1 MRYALLTPPFMGR
14 IAIMGKLLQTVLF
27 CLLVT
32 VRSFYGAVP
41 LPEDSDSEEDSLDD
55 PGESVAPIDGHDES
69 ALGSYVE
76 VSRQGRR
83 TG

>member
-1 MRYALLTPPFMGR
+1 MGR

-55 PGESVAPIDGHDES
+55 PGESVTPIDGHDES
-69 ALGSYVE
+69 ALGSYVKTL
-76 VSRQGRR
+76 RQGRR